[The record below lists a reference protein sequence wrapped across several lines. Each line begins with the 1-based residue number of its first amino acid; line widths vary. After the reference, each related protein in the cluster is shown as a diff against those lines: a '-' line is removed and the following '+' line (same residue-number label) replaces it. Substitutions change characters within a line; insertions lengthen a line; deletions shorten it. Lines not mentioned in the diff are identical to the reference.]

1 MRYMIAFAA
10 LGIGLGSVL
19 RFPAFAL
26 LMIISLAMFAIVRM
40 TQSVGVAIVYEL
52 LIAAIA
58 MQSGYFLAVLARISV
73 RHIRQRR

>member
-1 MRYMIAFAA
+1 MRNMIAFSA

-26 LMIISLAMFAIVRM
+26 LMIISLVMFAIIRM
-40 TQSVGVAIVYEL
+40 TQSAGIAVIYEL

-58 MQSGYFLAVLARISV
+58 MQSGYFLAILGRIAV
-73 RHIRQRR
+73 RHVRQRW